1 MCHQKDTLGS
11 NPGENMLF
19 LRKKR
24 GKIQDINHLH
34 VHDFDFEFT
43 FYIILVTT
51 QSMTNTTH

>member
-1 MCHQKDTLGS
+1 
-11 NPGENMLF
+11 MLF

-34 VHDFDFEFT
+34 IHDFDFEFT